1 MRIRQFTTND
11 LYKNVYDNIDP
22 KEEGLVINASEII
35 YRLLKILTPK
45 QRIIVSMLYKGFS
58 YSEISRLLKVD
69 KTTIRDHLKLIRDKA
84 RNIIKEIYVK

>member
-45 QRIIVSMLYKGFS
+45 QSIIVSMLYKGFS